1 MVVVFKIT
9 MLYKKLKDG
18 WVSIMSGYIGIPV
31 DRICLE
37 WYFVPFSSQAITC
50 IAVFLRW
57 SICTRACLCRQTVNL
72 CEYHMVIKKY
82 EF

>member
-1 MVVVFKIT
+1 

-31 DRICLE
+31 DRIRLE
-37 WYFVPFSSQAITC
+37 WYFLPFFFPGS
-50 IAVFLRW
+50 FPEMGH
-57 SICTRACLCRQTVNL
+57 CTRACLCRRTL

-82 EF
+82 ESKEL